1 MTGTSLLSVEAANHH
16 VVVLGASPKP
26 QRYSNQAI
34 RLLQEGGYR
43 ITPVNPAIPVIEG
56 LTVTHQLTDITEP
69 VHTLT
74 MYVGEARS
82 SKMHDEILA
91 LKPDRVI
98 FNPGSE
104 SGGLMTALEAQGA
117 ECIEG
122 CTLVM
127 LRTNQF

>member
-1 MTGTSLLSVEAANHH
+1 MLPDEVAKHH

-34 RLLQEGGYR
+34 RLLLEDGYR

-56 LTVTHQLTDITEP
+56 LNVTHQLDDIEDS

-82 SKMHDEILA
+82 RKMHNEILA
-91 LKPDRVI
+91 LKPARVI

-104 SGGLMTALEAQGA
+104 SVGLMSDLQAQGA

-127 LRTNQF
+127 LRTSQF

>member
-1 MTGTSLLSVEAANHH
+1 MTAAKLPEEPSEHH
-16 VVVLGASPKP
+16 VVVLGASPKVD
-26 QRYSNQAI
+26 RYSNMAI
-34 RLLQEGGYR
+34 RQLLEGGYKT
-43 ITPVNPAIPVIEG
+43 TPVNPAIPVIEG
-56 LTVTHQLTDITEP
+56 LTVVHKLADITEP

-82 SKMHDEILA
+82 RQMHDDILSLQSA
-91 LKPDRVI
+91 RVI

-104 SGGLMTALEAQGA
+104 SADLMRQLEEQGA

-127 LRTNQF
+127 LRTRQF

>member
-1 MTGTSLLSVEAANHH
+1 MGSVVLPEAAASHH

-26 QRYSNQAI
+26 ERYSNQAI
-34 RLLQEGGYR
+34 RQLLQGGYKV
-43 ITPVNPAIPVIEG
+43 TPVNPAIPVIEG
-56 LTVTHQLTDITEP
+56 LAVTHQLPDIIEP

-82 SKMHDEILA
+82 NKIQDKILA
-91 LKPDRVI
+91 LNPARVI

-104 SGGLMTALEAQGA
+104 SRDLLQQLEKQGA

-127 LRTNQF
+127 LRTSQF

>member
-1 MTGTSLLSVEAANHH
+1 MTSINHASDEVAAHH

-34 RLLQEGGYR
+34 RLLLQDGYK

-56 LTVTHQLTDITEP
+56 LEVTHQLADIVDS

-82 SKMHDEILA
+82 RKMHNEILA
-91 LKPDRVI
+91 LNPARVI

-104 SGGLMTALEAQGA
+104 SAKLQSDLERQGA

-127 LRTNQF
+127 LRTDQF

>member
-1 MTGTSLLSVEAANHH
+1 MFSIAPAEHH
-16 VVVLGASPKP
+16 VVVLGASPKRE
-26 QRYSNQAI
+26 RYSNQAI
-34 RLLQEGGYR
+34 RMLLDYGYR
-43 ITPVNPAIPVIEG
+43 ITPVNPAIPEIEG
-56 LTVTHQLTDITEP
+56 LNVTHQLASITDP

-82 SKMHDEILA
+82 SKMMQEILS
-91 LKPDRVI
+91 LKPKRVI

-104 SGGLMTALEAQGA
+104 SDELMSRLRKQGT

-127 LRTNQF
+127 LRTDQF